1 MRNWNRK
8 TSSSKLSSVSTSFS
22 TAAKGNFNH
31 NRRTNSKVPQNVD
44 PTKTAFNKILIDKD
58 IRQVYDEVFGES
70 IAEYNANQIAKKHP
84 ERQKKDYYS
93 SICHDK
99 KTEPFRE
106 AVVQIGNKDKQLPR
120 WESNEILQKFLK
132 RFQENNPQL
141 VVVGAY
147 IHNDEATPHMHID
160 YVPVATYSKGLKK
173 RVSNDKALNQMGYKT
188 WNDWKDSQMACLEN
202 LVREKGYDREYMNNS
217 NRHIA
222 DVEQFK
228 RVQKE
233 VERQANNKLE
243 KMELPDI
250 PAPEIKINPINKSES
265 VRFTK
270 AEFEQIKQVINYQ
283 QIQITSLEAQKSTL
297 NTDLEISKQTINR
310 IKNKPYVLENER
322 LSTELEKNK
331 SKTDKFDEI
340 SVQNQQ
346 LKNQINTL
354 NNLQVENNNLK
365 LELEKEKQRSENF
378 KIIGKLYQC
387 MYLHLMNHIIPSVI
401 QKFKIVELIRNGLDN
416 LFTGVLDEY
425 QNKSKNPDIYT
436 QLFQDNTSLN
446 KSYPDID
453 QEFSNLP
460 DVDELI
466 EKYFTDA
473 KKDIQKKYKPSKAR
487 IIQCENKA
495 TAKKALKAL
504 KNGTDPEE
512 VAQQYMVDSAKY
524 SGKETLVTTK
534 TTDLSTR
541 LINTLS
547 KTKKAGVIDEV
558 FTNESSG
565 TTYAY
570 VAVLVSNTYKD
581 IKDDVYTTL
590 SSDDDVTKA
599 CLVYYLKK
607 YNFEVHDQ
615 DVFNNLKTNNPEYL
629 VSRPDLSKSDD

>member
-106 AVVQIGNKDKQLPR
+106 AVVQIGNKDKQIPR

-283 QIQITSLEAQKSTL
+283 QIQITSLEAQKSAL

-322 LSTELEKNK
+322 LSTELEKIQK
-331 SKTDKFDEI
+331 VDKFGSDESDLI
-340 SVQNQQ
+340 GRKIMNIKFADGIDIVIENTHIQKWSGMKSADSNLYLLSMDDGMYYLFDLNNKIIRKYDDFSKLPDI
-346 LKNQINTL
+346 LKNEI
-354 NNLQVENNNLK
+354 
-365 LELEKEKQRSENF
+365 
-378 KIIGKLYQC
+378 
-387 MYLHLMNHIIPSVI
+387 
-401 QKFKIVELIRNGLDN
+401 
-416 LFTGVLDEY
+416 
-425 QNKSKNPDIYT
+425 
-436 QLFQDNTSLN
+436 
-446 KSYPDID
+446 
-453 QEFSNLP
+453 
-460 DVDELI
+460 
-466 EKYFTDA
+466 
-473 KKDIQKKYKPSKAR
+473 
-487 IIQCENKA
+487 
-495 TAKKALKAL
+495 
-504 KNGTDPEE
+504 
-512 VAQQYMVDSAKY
+512 
-524 SGKETLVTTK
+524 
-534 TTDLSTR
+534 
-541 LINTLS
+541 
-547 KTKKAGVIDEV
+547 
-558 FTNESSG
+558 
-565 TTYAY
+565 
-570 VAVLVSNTYKD
+570 
-581 IKDDVYTTL
+581 
-590 SSDDDVTKA
+590 
-599 CLVYYLKK
+599 
-607 YNFEVHDQ
+607 
-615 DVFNNLKTNNPEYL
+615 
-629 VSRPDLSKSDD
+629 

>member
-1 MRNWNRK
+1 MRNWNKK
-8 TSSSKLSSVSTSFS
+8 TSSSKLSSVSISFS

-31 NRRTNSKVPQNVD
+31 NRRTNSKVPENVD
-44 PTKTAFNKILIDKD
+44 PTRTAFNKILTDKD
-58 IRQVYDEVFGES
+58 IRQVYKEVFGEAL
-70 IAEYNANQIAKKHP
+70 AEYNANQVAKKHP

-106 AVVQIGNKDKQLPR
+106 AVVQIGNKDKQIPR

-132 RFQENNPQL
+132 KFQENNPQL

-331 SKTDKFDEI
+331 SKIDKFDEI

-401 QKFKIVELIRNGLDN
+401 QKFKIVKLIRNGLDN

-466 EKYFTDA
+466 EKAELD
-473 KKDIQKKYKPSKAR
+473 R
-487 IIQCENKA
+487 EN
-495 TAKKALKAL
+495 
-504 KNGTDPEE
+504 DYE
-512 VAQQYMVDSAKY
+512 
-524 SGKETLVTTK
+524 
-534 TTDLSTR
+534 
-541 LINTLS
+541 
-547 KTKKAGVIDEV
+547 
-558 FTNESSG
+558 
-565 TTYAY
+565 
-570 VAVLVSNTYKD
+570 
-581 IKDDVYTTL
+581 
-590 SSDDDVTKA
+590 
-599 CLVYYLKK
+599 YY
-607 YNFEVHDQ
+607 
-615 DVFNNLKTNNPEYL
+615 
-629 VSRPDLSKSDD
+629 R

>member
-8 TSSSKLSSVSTSFS
+8 TSSSKLSSVSISFS

-283 QIQITSLEAQKSTL
+283 QIQITSLEAQKSAL

-322 LSTELEKNK
+322 LSTELEKIQK
-331 SKTDKFDEI
+331 VDKFGSDESDLI
-340 SVQNQQ
+340 GRKIMNIKFADGIDIVIENTHIQKWSGMKSADSNLYLLSMDDGMYYLFDLNNKIIRKYDDFSKLPDI
-346 LKNQINTL
+346 LKNEI
-354 NNLQVENNNLK
+354 
-365 LELEKEKQRSENF
+365 
-378 KIIGKLYQC
+378 
-387 MYLHLMNHIIPSVI
+387 
-401 QKFKIVELIRNGLDN
+401 
-416 LFTGVLDEY
+416 
-425 QNKSKNPDIYT
+425 
-436 QLFQDNTSLN
+436 
-446 KSYPDID
+446 
-453 QEFSNLP
+453 
-460 DVDELI
+460 
-466 EKYFTDA
+466 
-473 KKDIQKKYKPSKAR
+473 
-487 IIQCENKA
+487 
-495 TAKKALKAL
+495 
-504 KNGTDPEE
+504 
-512 VAQQYMVDSAKY
+512 
-524 SGKETLVTTK
+524 
-534 TTDLSTR
+534 
-541 LINTLS
+541 
-547 KTKKAGVIDEV
+547 
-558 FTNESSG
+558 
-565 TTYAY
+565 
-570 VAVLVSNTYKD
+570 
-581 IKDDVYTTL
+581 
-590 SSDDDVTKA
+590 
-599 CLVYYLKK
+599 
-607 YNFEVHDQ
+607 
-615 DVFNNLKTNNPEYL
+615 
-629 VSRPDLSKSDD
+629 

>member
-8 TSSSKLSSVSTSFS
+8 TSSPKLSSVSTSFS

-31 NRRTNSKVPQNVD
+31 NRRTNSKVPENVD
-44 PTKTAFNKILIDKD
+44 PTRTAFNKILIDKD
-58 IRQVYDEVFGES
+58 IRQVYKEVFGEAL
-70 IAEYNANQIAKKHP
+70 AEYNANQVAKKHP

-106 AVVQIGNKDKQLPR
+106 AVVQIGNKDKQIPR

-132 RFQENNPQL
+132 KFQENNPQL

-188 WNDWKDSQMACLEN
+188 WNDWKDSQMAYLEN
-202 LVREKGYDREYMNNS
+202 LVREKGYDREYMHNTDK
-217 NRHIA
+217 HEP
-222 DVEQFK
+222 DVQKFK

-233 VERQANNKLE
+233 VVRLANDKLE

-250 PAPEIKINPINKSES
+250 PEPEIKLNPITKTES
-265 VRFTK
+265 VKFSK

-283 QIQITSLEAQKSTL
+283 QIKIASLEAQKSDL
-297 NTDLEISKQTINR
+297 NAELEINKQTINR

-322 LSTELEKNK
+322 LSAKLEKNK
-331 SKTDKFDEI
+331 SKIDKFDEI
-340 SVQNQQ
+340 SIQNQQ

-387 MYLHLMNHIIPSVI
+387 MYLHLMDRIIPSII
-401 QKFKIVELIRNGLDN
+401 QKFKIVKLIRNGLDN
-416 LFTGVLDEY
+416 LFIGVLDEY

-436 QLFQDNTSLN
+436 QLFDDNTDLN
-446 KSYPDID
+446 NSYPNID
-453 QEFSNLP
+453 QEFANLP

-466 EKYFTDA
+466 EQSELD
-473 KKDIQKKYKPSKAR
+473 Q
-487 IIQCENKA
+487 EN
-495 TAKKALKAL
+495 
-504 KNGTDPEE
+504 NYEH
-512 VAQQYMVDSAKY
+512 Y
-524 SGKETLVTTK
+524 
-534 TTDLSTR
+534 R
-541 LINTLS
+541 
-547 KTKKAGVIDEV
+547 
-558 FTNESSG
+558 
-565 TTYAY
+565 
-570 VAVLVSNTYKD
+570 
-581 IKDDVYTTL
+581 
-590 SSDDDVTKA
+590 
-599 CLVYYLKK
+599 
-607 YNFEVHDQ
+607 
-615 DVFNNLKTNNPEYL
+615 
-629 VSRPDLSKSDD
+629 

>member
-106 AVVQIGNKDKQLPR
+106 AVVQIGNKDKQIPR

-283 QIQITSLEAQKSTL
+283 QIQITSLEAQKSAL

-322 LSTELEKNK
+322 LSTELEK
-331 SKTDKFDEI
+331 T
-340 SVQNQQ
+340 
-346 LKNQINTL
+346 
-354 NNLQVENNNLK
+354 NLNNNLK

-387 MYLHLMNHIIPSVI
+387 MYLYLMKNILPSVI

-466 EKYFTDA
+466 EKAELD
-473 KKDIQKKYKPSKAR
+473 R
-487 IIQCENKA
+487 EN
-495 TAKKALKAL
+495 
-504 KNGTDPEE
+504 DYE
-512 VAQQYMVDSAKY
+512 
-524 SGKETLVTTK
+524 
-534 TTDLSTR
+534 
-541 LINTLS
+541 
-547 KTKKAGVIDEV
+547 
-558 FTNESSG
+558 
-565 TTYAY
+565 
-570 VAVLVSNTYKD
+570 
-581 IKDDVYTTL
+581 
-590 SSDDDVTKA
+590 
-599 CLVYYLKK
+599 YY
-607 YNFEVHDQ
+607 
-615 DVFNNLKTNNPEYL
+615 
-629 VSRPDLSKSDD
+629 R

>member
-8 TSSSKLSSVSTSFS
+8 TSSLKLSSVSISFS

-31 NRRTNSKVPQNVD
+31 NRRTNSKVPENVD
-44 PTKTAFNKILIDKD
+44 PTRTAFNKILVDKD
-58 IRQVYDEVFGES
+58 IRQVYNEVFGEAL
-70 IAEYNANQIAKKHP
+70 AEYNANQIAKKHP

-93 SICHDK
+93 SVCHDK

-132 RFQENNPQL
+132 QFQKNNPQL

-147 IHNDEATPHMHID
+147 IHNDEATPHMHIV

-202 LVREKGYDREYMNNS
+202 LVREKGYDREYMHNTDK
-217 NRHIA
+217 HEP
-222 DVEQFK
+222 DVQKFK

-233 VERQANNKLE
+233 VVRLANDKLE

-250 PAPEIKINPINKSES
+250 PEPEIKLNPITKTES
-265 VRFTK
+265 VKFSK

-283 QIQITSLEAQKSTL
+283 QIEITSLEAQKSDL
-297 NTDLEISKQTINR
+297 NAELEINKQTINR

-322 LSTELEKNK
+322 LSAELEKNK
-331 SKTDKFDEI
+331 SKIDKFDEI
-340 SVQNQQ
+340 SIQNQQ

-387 MYLHLMNHIIPSVI
+387 MYLHLMDRIIPNVI
-401 QKFKIVELIRNGLDN
+401 QKLKIVKLIRNGLDN
-416 LFTGVLDEY
+416 LFIGVLDEY

-436 QLFQDNTSLN
+436 QLFDDNTDLN
-446 KSYPDID
+446 NSYPNIE
-453 QEFSNLP
+453 QEFANLP

-466 EKYFTDA
+466 EISELDRE
-473 KKDIQKKYKPSKAR
+473 KDYDHCR
-487 IIQCENKA
+487 
-495 TAKKALKAL
+495 
-504 KNGTDPEE
+504 
-512 VAQQYMVDSAKY
+512 
-524 SGKETLVTTK
+524 
-534 TTDLSTR
+534 
-541 LINTLS
+541 
-547 KTKKAGVIDEV
+547 
-558 FTNESSG
+558 
-565 TTYAY
+565 
-570 VAVLVSNTYKD
+570 
-581 IKDDVYTTL
+581 
-590 SSDDDVTKA
+590 
-599 CLVYYLKK
+599 
-607 YNFEVHDQ
+607 
-615 DVFNNLKTNNPEYL
+615 
-629 VSRPDLSKSDD
+629 

>member
-8 TSSSKLSSVSTSFS
+8 TSSSKLSSVSISFS

-31 NRRTNSKVPQNVD
+31 NRRTNSKVPENVD
-44 PTKTAFNKILIDKD
+44 PTRTAFNKILIDKD
-58 IRQVYDEVFGES
+58 IRQVYKEVFGEAL
-70 IAEYNANQIAKKHP
+70 AEYNANQVAKKHP

-106 AVVQIGNKDKQLPR
+106 AVVQIGNKDKQIPR

-132 RFQENNPQL
+132 KFQENNPQL

-310 IKNKPYVLENER
+310 IKNKPYVLENET
-322 LSTELEKNK
+322 LTQNLQDESDFSEKLTK
-331 SKTDKFDEI
+331 KYEK
-340 SVQNQQ
+340 
-346 LKNQINTL
+346 L
-354 NNLQVENNNLK
+354 NNQYIDLFK
-365 LELEKEKQRSENF
+365 GYKKLEKENSSLHQENASQFSKIKELEMKISNITLDFHYRLTRAYVSIKNIVQAVGMLKYDKDEGYGIENITDKQE
-378 KIIGKLYQC
+378 
-387 MYLHLMNHIIPSVI
+387 
-401 QKFKIVELIRNGLDN
+401 
-416 LFTGVLDEY
+416 
-425 QNKSKNPDIYT
+425 
-436 QLFQDNTSLN
+436 
-446 KSYPDID
+446 
-453 QEFSNLP
+453 
-460 DVDELI
+460 
-466 EKYFTDA
+466 
-473 KKDIQKKYKPSKAR
+473 
-487 IIQCENKA
+487 
-495 TAKKALKAL
+495 
-504 KNGTDPEE
+504 
-512 VAQQYMVDSAKY
+512 
-524 SGKETLVTTK
+524 
-534 TTDLSTR
+534 R
-541 LINTLS
+541 LID
-547 KTKKAGVIDEV
+547 GVSEYGSALAKENEYPELAKQMDQKVGIDESLKSFV
-558 FTNESSG
+558 KLPEPERTRESRS
-565 TTYAY
+565 
-570 VAVLVSNTYKD
+570 SRDWD
-581 IKDDVYTTL
+581 IEL
-590 SSDDDVTKA
+590 
-599 CLVYYLKK
+599 
-607 YNFEVHDQ
+607 
-615 DVFNNLKTNNPEYL
+615 
-629 VSRPDLSKSDD
+629 

>member
-8 TSSSKLSSVSTSFS
+8 TSSPKLSSVSISFS

-31 NRRTNSKVPQNVD
+31 NRRTNSKVPENVD
-44 PTKTAFNKILIDKD
+44 PTRTAFNKILIDKD
-58 IRQVYDEVFGES
+58 IRQVYNEVFGEAL
-70 IAEYNANQIAKKHP
+70 AEYNANQIAKKHP

-93 SICHDK
+93 SVCHDK

-132 RFQENNPQL
+132 QFQKNNPQL

-147 IHNDEATPHMHID
+147 IHNDEATPHMHIV

-202 LVREKGYDREYMNNS
+202 LVREKGYDREYMHNTDK
-217 NRHIA
+217 HEP
-222 DVEQFK
+222 DVQKFK

-233 VERQANNKLE
+233 VVRLANDKLE

-250 PAPEIKINPINKSES
+250 PEPEIKLNPITKTES
-265 VRFTK
+265 VKFSK

-283 QIQITSLEAQKSTL
+283 QIEITSLEAQKSDL
-297 NTDLEISKQTINR
+297 NAELEINKQTINR

-322 LSTELEKNK
+322 LSAELEKNK
-331 SKTDKFDEI
+331 SKIDKFDEI
-340 SVQNQQ
+340 SIQNQQ

-387 MYLHLMNHIIPSVI
+387 MYLHLMDRIIPNVI
-401 QKFKIVELIRNGLDN
+401 QKLKIVKLIRNGLDN
-416 LFTGVLDEY
+416 LFIGVLDEY

-436 QLFQDNTSLN
+436 QLFDDNTDLN
-446 KSYPDID
+446 NSYPNIE
-453 QEFSNLP
+453 QEFANLP

-466 EKYFTDA
+466 EQSELD
-473 KKDIQKKYKPSKAR
+473 Q
-487 IIQCENKA
+487 EN
-495 TAKKALKAL
+495 
-504 KNGTDPEE
+504 E
-512 VAQQYMVDSAKY
+512 
-524 SGKETLVTTK
+524 
-534 TTDLSTR
+534 
-541 LINTLS
+541 
-547 KTKKAGVIDEV
+547 
-558 FTNESSG
+558 
-565 TTYAY
+565 
-570 VAVLVSNTYKD
+570 
-581 IKDDVYTTL
+581 
-590 SSDDDVTKA
+590 
-599 CLVYYLKK
+599 YY
-607 YNFEVHDQ
+607 
-615 DVFNNLKTNNPEYL
+615 
-629 VSRPDLSKSDD
+629 R